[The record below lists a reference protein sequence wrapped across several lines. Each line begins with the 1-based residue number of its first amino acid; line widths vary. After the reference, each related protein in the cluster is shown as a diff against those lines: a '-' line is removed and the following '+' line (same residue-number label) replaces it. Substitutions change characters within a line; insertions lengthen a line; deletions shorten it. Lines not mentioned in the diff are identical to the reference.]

1 MRIERTKEV
10 EAPEVKKKK
19 RRAISSPSHLYGFFY
34 YGFLN
39 IQALPASAATL
50 LRPLSAASRESYD
63 RRETR

>member
-19 RRAISSPSHLYGFFY
+19 GEQSALPHICMVFFY